1 MFSYKVVLDFC
12 DIHMDTAVKEPFY
25 IKAGGQE
32 MQLDQKRDSVT
43 GFLQLILQK
52 PFCGTPAEAHLE
64 SSRTNIYNGDFQQ
77 NQLFLQKSSI
87 VDIQLISQYASDL

>member
-1 MFSYKVVLDFC
+1 
-12 DIHMDTAVKEPFY
+12 
-25 IKAGGQE
+25 

-64 SSRTNIYNGDFQQ
+64 SSRTNIYNGDF
-77 NQLFLQKSSI
+77 
-87 VDIQLISQYASDL
+87 